1 MILALNT
8 STRQS
13 SIALLRMDRTVAAE
27 SLMFEGKGH
36 FGDLMPAV
44 DMLITGTG
52 VNHKDIACV
61 AVATGPGS
69 FTGLRVG
76 LSLAKG
82 MCQALCVPLI
92 GISSLRALAFQLP
105 FTPLPIA
112 PILSSRRGEVF
123 TALFL
128 RSPGNLLHRKKK
140 DSCYRLLDLPNLF
153 RDTTVFIGNDFL
165 NQGLRLRELLE
176 GHDRIAP
183 PQYWHLRASSI
194 GALAAD
200 RFDADDSDDV
210 CSLIPRYLRPPDI
223 RSQSGLAARNNPSH
237 QHVIY

>member
-36 FGDLMPAV
+36 FGNLMPAV
-44 DMLITGTG
+44 DMLITNTG
-52 VNHKDIACV
+52 HNPKDIACV

-76 LSLAKG
+76 LTLAKG
-82 MCQALCVPLI
+82 MCQALEIPLI

-105 FTPLPIA
+105 FTPHPIA

-128 RSPGNLLHRKKK
+128 RSPENLLYRKEKDTCHRL
-140 DSCYRLLDLPNLF
+140 RDLPNLF
-153 RDTTVFIGNDFL
+153 GDTTVFIGNDFL
-165 NQGLRLRELLE
+165 NHGLQLKELLE
-176 GHDRIAP
+176 VHTRIAP
-183 PQYWHLRASSI
+183 PQCWHLRASSI
-194 GALAAD
+194 GVLAAD
-200 RFDADDSDDV
+200 RFDAGDSDDV
-210 CSLIPRYLRPPDI
+210 GSLIPRYFRPPDI
-223 RSQSGLAARNNPSH
+223 RPQPVLTVPK
-237 QHVIY
+237 

>member
-27 SLMFEGKGH
+27 SLMVEGKGH
-36 FGDLMPAV
+36 FGGLMPAV

-52 VNHKDIACV
+52 LNHKDIACV
-61 AVATGPGS
+61 AAATGPGS

-82 MCQALCVPLI
+82 ISQALGVPLI

-105 FTPLPIA
+105 FTPNPIA
-112 PILSSRRGEVF
+112 PILSSRRGEIF

-128 RSPGNLLHRKKK
+128 RSPGNLLHRKEK

-153 RDTTVFIGNDFL
+153 GDTTVFIGNDFL
-165 NQGLRLRELLE
+165 NHGLRLKELLE
-176 GHDRIAP
+176 DHDRIAP
-183 PQYWHLRASSI
+183 PQYWHLKASSI

-210 CSLIPRYLRPPDI
+210 GSLIPRYLRLPDI
-223 RSQSGLAARNNPSH
+223 RSQSGLVTQNNPSR

>member
-36 FGDLMPAV
+36 FGGLMPAV
-44 DMLITGTG
+44 DMLITDAGL
-52 VNHKDIACV
+52 NHKDIACV

-82 MCQALCVPLI
+82 ICQALDVPLM

-105 FTPLPIA
+105 FTRRPIA

-128 RSPGNLLHRKKK
+128 RSPENLLHRKEQ
-140 DSCYRLLDLPNLF
+140 DTCCRLLDLPNLF
-153 RDTTVFIGNDFL
+153 GGNTVFIGNDFL
-165 NQGLRLRELLE
+165 DHGRPLKKLL
-176 GHDRIAP
+176 GSHSRIAP
-183 PQYWHLRASSI
+183 PQCWHLRASSI
-194 GALAAD
+194 GALAVD
-200 RFDADDSDDV
+200 RFDTDHSDDV
-210 CSLIPRYLRPPDI
+210 GSLTPRYFRPPDI
-223 RSQSGLAARNNPSH
+223 RPQSVFSAH
-237 QHVIY
+237 K